1 MNGNLIINDKPLL
14 IPTSLATLIGL
25 KESIILQQ
33 LHYWLQRSKN
43 IREDRKWV
51 YFTYDQL
58 VAQFP
63 FFSKSTIRRAIS
75 CLENNGFLLSKNFN
89 KMKIDR
95 TKWYSI
101 NYEALEE
108 LMSEETELPNN
119 EDSYVVDD
127 IPATDHEEQT
137 ICSNGTDQLLNMDC
151 PSVQNEQTRCSTWAE
166 GCVQF
171 EQSNT
176 IDYSKITTEITSK
189 ISSSSS
195 RYTYDNEEEHFRI
208 SEQNGLG
215 KIHKYIPNK
224 MKSCCTVINSQL
236 DFAAMKRVIEN
247 SSKKMSNVEVKLRDS
262 IIKSFQTVKH
272 TIALFALIMQN
283 QQQTFSKPIRKK
295 SNSDWPNTNRQP
307 DKTICLYWILKR
319 RKGCFGKA
327 YG

>member
-14 IPTSLATLIGL
+14 IPPTLATLIGL

-43 IREDRKWV
+43 IRENRKWV

-58 VAQFP
+58 VEQFP

-75 CLENNGFLLSKNFN
+75 YLENNGLLCSKQFN

-101 NYEALEE
+101 NYDALEE
-108 LMSEETELPNN
+108 LILVETELPNN
-119 EDSYVVDD
+119 EDSIVDKD
-127 IPATDHEEQT
+127 IPMTVHEEQT

-176 IDYSKITTEITSK
+176 IDYTKITTETTSK
-189 ISSSSS
+189 TSSSS
-195 RYTYDNEEEHFRI
+195 RSSYDNEEDYASI
-208 SEQNGLG
+208 SEQNELG
-215 KIHKYIPNK
+215 KIEKCAPQ
-224 MKSCCTVINSQL
+224 KSKTCFPVSNSQL
-236 DFAAMKRVIEN
+236 DFAAMIRSQEN
-247 SSKKMSNVEVKLRDS
+247 SSKRWSNKEVKLRDW
-262 IIKSFQTVKH
+262 INKGIQTGKQ
-272 TIALFALIMQN
+272 TNTLFACIMQN
-283 QQQTFSKPIRKK
+283 HQQTFSKPIRKK
-295 SNSDWPNTNRQP
+295 SISDWLNSDRQP
-307 DKTICLYWILKR
+307 EKTGYLNRI
-319 RKGCFGKA
+319 
-327 YG
+327 

>member
-14 IPTSLATLIGL
+14 IPPTLATLIGL

-58 VAQFP
+58 VEQFP

-75 CLENNGFLLSKNFN
+75 YLENNGFLCSKQFN

-108 LMSEETELPNN
+108 LMGVETELPNN
-119 EDSYVVDD
+119 EDSNVDKD
-127 IPATDHEEQT
+127 IPLTVNEEQT
-137 ICSNGTDQLLNMDC
+137 ISSNGTDQLLNMDC
-151 PSVQNEQTRCSTWAE
+151 PSVQNEQTRCSTWAD

-176 IDYSKITTEITSK
+176 IDYTKITTEITSK
-189 ISSSSS
+189 TSSSSS
-195 RYTYDNEEEHFRI
+195 RNKVDNEEEYDAYEFF
-208 SEQNGLG
+208 EQNALAKTGDFF
-215 KIHKYIPNK
+215 
-224 MKSCCTVINSQL
+224 VINIKKLGCISSDNL
-236 DFAAMKRVIEN
+236 AKKIKERVLEN
-247 SSKKMSNVEVKLRDS
+247 
-262 IIKSFQTVKH
+262 
-272 TIALFALIMQN
+272 
-283 QQQTFSKPIRKK
+283 
-295 SNSDWPNTNRQP
+295 
-307 DKTICLYWILKR
+307 
-319 RKGCFGKA
+319 GKDP
-327 YG
+327 